1 MDHVKYL
8 RWNVLLKQWKIVT
21 RIYFCIKSF
30 IIFIMTQIFF
40 MLQKVTYMECR
51 GVFRTQPNEY
61 LSWSLFAKIAN
72 GFYSAKMIHHICL
85 TEFWINIWVGVHDMQ
100 KEHIRLFPHFLI
112 TWMNIWFRQIIT
124 VSNNQAD
131 LPLGCWKK
139 GTGRMA
145 KSFDSL
151 SSTFSERTKIKFL
164 GFTKQEIVSKQLLI
178 NQFQPSVAFHMETSN
193 SFCCPTEMTGFY
205 MKRSPGLK

>member
-1 MDHVKYL
+1 MI
-8 RWNVLLKQWKIVT
+8 Q
-21 RIYFCIKSF
+21 S
-30 IIFIMTQIFF
+30 FF
-40 MLQKVTYMECR
+40 MLQKLTYMECR
-51 GVFRTQPNEY
+51 GVFRTQRNEY
-61 LSWSLFAKIAN
+61 LWWSLFAKIAN
-72 GFYSAKMIHHICL
+72 GFYSAKTIHHICL
-85 TEFWINIWVGVHDMQ
+85 TEFWMNIWVGVHDMQ
-100 KEHIRLFPHFLI
+100 KEHLRLFPHFLI

-151 SSTFSERTKIKFL
+151 SSTFSERTKIRFL

-193 SFCCPTEMTGFY
+193 PFAVQQKWLDFILNAALGWN
-205 MKRSPGLK
+205 GLLT